1 MSKDGIWLID
11 ETTKDPYFVSYE
23 DLDDNVMPQLLK
35 PVGGFIYEAS
45 SFLNLPLP
53 EVPFYVKDWLPKQ
66 GKAEIY
72 GQAKAGKS
80 FLAIQLARCIASGE
94 DFIGMETSRAPV
106 LYLQFELGAKILQDR
121 MRSTGQSYDDVF
133 LGTTFSMK
141 LDTPSGQKQ
150 FLRAIVAVEP
160 KVIILDPFYKI
171 ISGDEN
177 ESQDVI
183 KITNFLDE
191 IIEGFNCSI
200 LLLHHAGKDL
210 SRGGRGSSVLEG
222 WADSYLEMK
231 RVSRNGEALRANIT
245 PKLLRHA
252 SLPPESIELVLS
264 NNFEFESVEGV
275 AKSNTILDKVRGRL
289 TEKGQATGGELIA
302 EGVGRRKSIYDALK
316 TLQEN
321 GQVVKEGLIYS
332 WVELKEVSA

>member
-1 MSKDGIWLID
+1 LSKDGIWLID

-183 KITNFLDE
+183 KITN
-191 IIEGFNCSI
+191 
-200 LLLHHAGKDL
+200 
-210 SRGGRGSSVLEG
+210 
-222 WADSYLEMK
+222 
-231 RVSRNGEALRANIT
+231 
-245 PKLLRHA
+245 
-252 SLPPESIELVLS
+252 
-264 NNFEFESVEGV
+264 
-275 AKSNTILDKVRGRL
+275 
-289 TEKGQATGGELIA
+289 
-302 EGVGRRKSIYDALK
+302 
-316 TLQEN
+316 
-321 GQVVKEGLIYS
+321 
-332 WVELKEVSA
+332 